1 MIAAG
6 GSAHMLGMRS
16 ALFLLVFALA
26 ARDAAAAPS
35 GDIAIGIESS
45 SALSPSGAAE
55 NLGMR
60 LVMRAVNDAGGI
72 NGHKLVERG
81 YGRTQSGAAGDAE
94 ELANVARLT
103 EEDRVLLIWNHGGT
117 ASAAIAPYAMAHHVP
132 YMFPHTGLI
141 DRDDARYVFTSFPH
155 YGGETEMMYRY
166 LARDRGMARIAILY
180 DPNAYGQFFRDRLR
194 ALAKADGYS
203 VVGEEAVNQT
213 LPADLTPEM
222 TRLRE
227 TKPDAIVMALY
238 PPQAKRVME
247 AKARLD
253 WKDVRMVSTGPLTD
267 EEYLNVPGGYAEGT
281 LGLCYYPD
289 PNRSDA
295 PGVVAYRRLMAQYF
309 PNEKLN
315 RYSLYGYAFGQ
326 IVVEGLRR
334 AGPVPSRES
343 FIDAMETIKDWDSGG
358 ILPPV
363 TFSKSNHHAQRAGFV
378 CELNQSHFVPLG
390 DWITP

>member
-1 MIAAG
+1 MA
-6 GSAHMLGMRS
+6 RRF
-16 ALFLLVFALA
+16 LFLAAILALGANA
-26 ARDAAAAPS
+26 ATADAPT
-35 GDIAIGIESS
+35 GDILIGIETP

-60 LVMRAVNDAGGI
+60 LVLRSVNDAGGI
-72 NGHKLVERG
+72 NGHKLTERS

-94 ELANVARLT
+94 VLANVARLA
-103 EEDRVLLIWNHGGT
+103 DQDHVLLLWNHGGT
-117 ASAAIAPYAMAHHVP
+117 ASIEIAPFAMAHKLP

-141 DRDDARYVFTSFPH
+141 DKDDERYVFTSFPH

-166 LARDRGMARIAILY
+166 LARDRGMKRIAILY
-180 DPNAYGQFFRDRLR
+180 DPNAYGSFFRDRLR
-194 ALAKADGYS
+194 TLASTDGYA
-203 VVGEEAVNQT
+203 VAAEEPVNQT
-213 LPADLTPEM
+213 LPADLTAEM
-222 TRLRE
+222 QRLRDA
-227 TKPDAIVMALY
+227 KPDAIVMALY
-238 PPQAKRVME
+238 PPQAKRAME
-247 AKARLD
+247 AKARLE

-295 PGVVAYRRLMAQYF
+295 PGVVTYRRLMAKYF
-309 PNEKLN
+309 PGEKLN

-326 IVVEGLRR
+326 LVIEGLRR
-334 AGPVPSRES
+334 AGPNPTRES
-343 FIDAMETIKDWDSGG
+343 FVDAMETIKNWDAGG

-363 TFSKSNHHAQRAGFV
+363 TLSQTNHHAQRAGFV
-378 CELNQSHFVPLG
+378 CELREGRFMPLG